1 MAKQCGTC
9 TKCCDG
15 SALRVGT
22 INNNI
27 IPDGKPCIFLDQK
40 NKKCLD
46 YDNRPQFPCKEY
58 MCMWL
63 EFEDVPIWMKP
74 EYSDVIVTHIN
85 FNNNSFLWITPF
97 KTEYSAKYLSYVIEY
112 AKKNKMN
119 VIYQPIKHGSLK
131 FIGDE
136 KQIIDLIFNSK
147 HFSEMFKEVTHDKNI
162 IIDEKTPKLLPVFIK

>member
-22 INNNI
+22 INENI
-27 IPDGKPCIFLDQK
+27 IPDGTPCIFLDQK
-40 NKKCLD
+40 NKKCSD

-74 EYSDVIVTHIN
+74 EYSDIIVSHIT
-85 FNNNSFLWITPF
+85 FNNNNFLWITPF
-97 KTEYSAKYLSYVIEY
+97 KMEYSAKSFSYVIEY
-112 AKKNKMN
+112 AKKNNMN
-119 VIYQPIKHGSLK
+119 VIYQSTKYGSLK
-131 FIGDE
+131 FIGNNNE
-136 KQIIDLIFNSK
+136 IIDLILHSQQFY
-147 HFSEMFKEVTHDKNI
+147 EMFKEITHDKEI
-162 IIDEKTPKLLPVFIK
+162 ITKKGFIKYLPLTIK